1 MCLLH
6 YETVDEIDLIELY
19 NSFEDDDDEL
29 IGSEEE
35 DNTFQDK
42 SMQNEKNSGI
52 ELKDS
57 FKEDELLVSEEENN

>member
-19 NSFEDDDDEL
+19 NFFEDDDDEL

>member
-35 DNTFQDK
+35 DNTF
-42 SMQNEKNSGI
+42 
-52 ELKDS
+52 
-57 FKEDELLVSEEENN
+57 